1 MSTKPLTVVTAYKL
15 SSEELGLIMDKIGL
29 KKSQSFVPVNV
40 VDQSIL
46 GGVIIK
52 FEGFYLDF
60 SLKNK
65 LKEIVDSLN

>member
-40 VDQSIL
+40 VDQNIL

-52 FEGFYLDF
+52 YEGFYLDF

>member
-15 SSEELGLIMDKIGL
+15 SSEEIGLIMDQMGL
-29 KKSQSFVPVNV
+29 KKGQSFVPVNV

-52 FEGFYLDF
+52 FEGFYLDL
-60 SLKNK
+60 SLKNR